1 MIQKTLLLFIC
12 LCCIVASG
20 CNRPHSLKNITSQLS
35 NSRQSDW
42 ADIVIGVNL
51 VHPCEVDM
59 EYSISKET
67 DDSIYI
73 TSSCSYYDAYASGER
88 FKAPLLTMFEESKE
102 NLTVQL
108 DIVNN
113 NDTPLDIEEKMI
125 DVDKSIPDSTPR
137 IFVCTE
143 YNCSNTI
150 TFINDSWYNWKG
162 FTFRYTIL
170 RKGEEFD
177 GKYQYHS
184 HIDYFEFSKRFNLL
198 PELMKLGYDFRNV
211 CRQFGDFSSF
221 EKYNP
226 RDCQRMIDKG
236 HGFYEGCEDNQY
248 ITMCC
253 ERMFASS
260 DTLSGICFPFEVTKV
275 NYIGEDEYTEDNDEY
290 TDDDD
295 TSTLHAYEG
304 RARLYGR
311 LEFDD
316 CDFSVDFV
324 AKISLFHYCGG
335 AGVGENDRFHVE
347 LHTNDSNYQ
356 LRYPFTTV
364 IEPYGTEML
373 TLIIRVPQ
381 ASYHN
386 LRFVFPNGNDKLIRS
401 KDIFLH
407 SINPRHYIIDCL

>member
-1 MIQKTLLLFIC
+1 MSIKTSILFLFASCI
-12 LCCIVASG
+12 IVAG
-20 CNRPHSLKNITSQLS
+20 CNRPVGLKNVSSLLP
-35 NSRQSDW
+35 NSKQADW

-51 VHPCEVDM
+51 VHPWGADM

-73 TSSCSYYDAYASGER
+73 NSSCPYYDAYTSGER
-88 FKAPLLTMFEESKE
+88 FKAPLLSMFEESKE

-108 DIVNN
+108 DVVNN
-113 NDTPLDIEEKMI
+113 NDTPLDIEEIMI
-125 DVDKSIPDSTPR
+125 DVAKSIPDSTPR

-162 FTFRYTIL
+162 FTFHYTIL
-170 RKGEEFD
+170 RKGEKFD
-177 GKYQYHS
+177 GKYRYHS
-184 HIDYFEFSKRFNLL
+184 HINYFEYSETFNLL
-198 PELMKLGYDFRNV
+198 PELMKMGYDFRNV
-211 CRQFGDFSSF
+211 CKQLDKMNEYLDVSPN
-221 EKYNP
+221 YNP
-226 RDCQRMIDKG
+226 RDCQRMIDMG
-236 HGFYEGCEDNQY
+236 HRFYDSYEENQY
-248 ITMCC
+248 YTMCC
-253 ERMFASS
+253 ERVFSS
-260 DTLSGICFPFEVTKV
+260 ADTLERICFPFEVTRDG
-275 NYIGEDEYTEDNDEY
+275 YTDEDEYA
-290 TDDDD
+290 DDD
-295 TSTLHAYEG
+295 TSSLHIYEG

-316 CDFSVDFV
+316 CDFAVDFS
-324 AKISLFHYCGG
+324 ANISLFHYCGG
-335 AGVGENDRFHVE
+335 AGVGESDRFHVA

-386 LRFVFPNGNDKLIRS
+386 LRFVFPNGNDKAIRS

-407 SINPRHYIIDCL
+407 SINPRHYIYTVEY